1 VQATNTILHE
11 CISWKPAIL
20 LLYSEMI
27 QHRSATVALMTLDA
41 WVRTSRF
48 AKLNVK
54 AGPHLAYIFFLS
66 ILLVFSKLLCFAFFR
81 SFLDCFPVISFLY
94 RIDIHI

>member
-1 VQATNTILHE
+1 
-11 CISWKPAIL
+11 
-20 LLYSEMI
+20 
-27 QHRSATVALMTLDA
+27 MTLDA